1 MGRKKKTQD
10 WTSLTQEDVVDRCAQ
25 KKFNDRQQRAKSS
38 MDMRTKNHDIF
49 SKISHMQNIYPLSG
63 NEWSEGSTQ
72 AIKRKIRAQTI
83 QRVPDGEIVTQFDKN
98 SIEQIEIEFI
108 FKHKIL
114 TSEYDG
120 KDMLKNIWRA
130 FNYSYDYGFACVR
143 SGFEK
148 DLDGRITA
156 LKTNM
161 SEVNRLKTDILNLIN
176 DEILA
181 LDTSDIGIP
190 LGSLF
195 LPELFSG
202 KGPAIPVRILSIRN
216 SDATFSSKFSQAG
229 INQTLHQLTMIVSAD
244 VAVLVLGQ
252 TSSFTVNSEVVVAE
266 TVIVGD
272 VPSTFLQTGG
282 NYESKR

>member
-1 MGRKKKTQD
+1 MRRRIRRLLQLLLVLLAAVFLAFLMLRSRYRDVIRDLAETQVKNT
-10 WTSLTQEDVVDRCAQ
+10 TSDLTNDAIAQHIADGVIPYDR
-25 KKFNDRQQRAKSS
+25 
-38 MDMRTKNHDIF
+38 
-49 SKISHMQNIYPLSG
+49 
-63 NEWSEGSTQ
+63 
-72 AIKRKIRAQTI
+72 
-83 QRVPDGEIVTQFDKN
+83 IV
-98 SIEQIEIEFI
+98 
-108 FKHKIL
+108 
-114 TSEYDG
+114 Y
-120 KDMLKNIWRA
+120 
-130 FNYSYDYGFACVR
+130 
-143 SGFEK
+143 FEK

-156 LKTNM
+156 LTTTKR
-161 SEVNRLKTDILNLIN
+161 EVNRLKTNILNLIN

-216 SDATFSSKFSQAG
+216 SDATFSSRFSQAG
-229 INQTLHQLTMIVSAD
+229 INQTLHQLTMIVSVD

>member
-1 MGRKKKTQD
+1 MRRRIRRLLQLLLVLLAAVFLAFLMLRSRYRDVIRDLAETQVKNT
-10 WTSLTQEDVVDRCAQ
+10 TSDLTNDAIAKQIADGVIQYDR
-25 KKFNDRQQRAKSS
+25 
-38 MDMRTKNHDIF
+38 
-49 SKISHMQNIYPLSG
+49 
-63 NEWSEGSTQ
+63 
-72 AIKRKIRAQTI
+72 
-83 QRVPDGEIVTQFDKN
+83 IV
-98 SIEQIEIEFI
+98 
-108 FKHKIL
+108 
-114 TSEYDG
+114 Y
-120 KDMLKNIWRA
+120 
-130 FNYSYDYGFACVR
+130 
-143 SGFEK
+143 FEK

-181 LDTSDIGIP
+181 LDSSDIGIP

-229 INQTLHQLTMIVSAD
+229 INQTLHQLTMIVSVD